1 MSSEATA
8 LQRARASLE
17 AADLALFKA
26 ATQATSRRRPWLDRA
41 LPVLSRAADHS
52 VLWIGVSG
60 VLALTGRPDARRAA
74 ARGLVSIALASAV
87 ANVPAKLLTMRPRPP
102 IEVVPLSRRAMRVP
116 TSSSFPSGHSASAAA
131 YAVGASLEF
140 PQLALPI
147 GGLAA
152 LVAGSRVA
160 TGVHY
165 PSDVI
170 AGVAIGVGCALV
182 VARVWRPSQAADR
195 RDCSQERPQTL

>member
-1 MSSEATA
+1 M
-8 LQRARASLE
+8 
-17 AADLALFKA
+17 
-26 ATQATSRRRPWLDRA
+26 
-41 LPVLSRAADHS
+41 
-52 VLWIGVSG
+52 SG

-74 ARGLVSIALASAV
+74 ARGLVLIALASAV

-131 YAVGASLEF
+131 YAVGASLEL

-147 GGLAA
+147 RGLAA

-170 AGVAIGVGCALV
+170 AGVAIGVGCAMV
-182 VARVWRPSQAADR
+182 VARVWRPSSRRTGGTVRRSGRKRSSLRVWPRPGRPAAR
-195 RDCSQERPQTL
+195 RPRCVGPR